1 MIADTSFIIAVAID
15 NQPRHAGCIAVYQ
28 RLNQIILPQ
37 IVLAETVYLLEKYG
51 GKSTVVRF
59 MRSLPVMKYRVEPLT
74 DTDLQR
80 ATDLY
85 ARYIDTRLDFVDASV
100 IALAER
106 LNIQTVL
113 TLDHRDFRLVKP
125 AHCAYLTLLPQVGD

>member
-1 MIADTSFIIAVAID
+1 
-15 NQPRHAGCIAVYQ
+15 
-28 RLNQIILPQ
+28 
-37 IVLAETVYLLEKYG
+37 
-51 GKSTVVRF
+51 
-59 MRSLPVMKYRVEPLT
+59 MKYRVESLT

-106 LNIQTVL
+106 LNIQTIL

>member
-15 NQPRHAGCIAVYQ
+15 SQPRHAACIAVYQ

-59 MRSLPVMKYRVEPLT
+59 MRSLPV
-74 DTDLQR
+74 
-80 ATDLY
+80 A
-85 ARYIDTRLDFVDASV
+85 
-100 IALAER
+100 
-106 LNIQTVL
+106 
-113 TLDHRDFRLVKP
+113 
-125 AHCAYLTLLPQVGD
+125 